1 MSTRTHRP
9 RTPYARALYAAA
21 LAALLSACA
30 QKAPTPA
37 AQLVDVDAA
46 PQAVEAT
53 MPEVVVTA
61 SREMPEVV
69 VVASREHANSRG

>member
-1 MSTRTHRP
+1 MSRTTHRP
-9 RTPYARALYAAA
+9 QTPYARALYAAA

-30 QKAPTPA
+30 QKDPTPA
-37 AQLVDVDAA
+37 AQLADANAA
-46 PQAVEAT
+46 PVAVEAA

-69 VVASREHANSRG
+69 VVASRVHTDSRG